1 MIAVDTNVLIY
12 AHREETDLHAVAAG
26 RLVRLAEG
34 DEFWCLPVFCI
45 TEFLRVVTHRRV
57 FNPPSTTLVA
67 MEFIEN
73 LLESPTCAVA
83 YPEEQFLDR
92 FKSVLRESDARGN
105 LVFDAQIAAI
115 CREQG
120 IPAILTNDRDFERFR
135 PLQAVMLA

>member
-1 MIAVDTNVLIY
+1 MIAVDTNKLIY
-12 AHREETDLHAVAAG
+12 AHREETDLHAVADA

-34 DEFWCLPVFCI
+34 DEFWCPPVFCI

-57 FNPPSTTLVA
+57 FNPPSTTLDA

-73 LLESPTCAVA
+73 LLESLTCAVA

-92 FKSVLRESDARGN
+92 FKAILEESDARGN

-135 PLQAVMLA
+135 SLQAVILA

>member
-57 FNPPSTTLVA
+57 FNPPSTTLDG

-73 LLESPTCAVA
+73 LLESPTCGVA

-92 FKSVLRESDARGN
+92 FKSVLQESDARGN

-135 PLQAVMLA
+135 LLRAVILA